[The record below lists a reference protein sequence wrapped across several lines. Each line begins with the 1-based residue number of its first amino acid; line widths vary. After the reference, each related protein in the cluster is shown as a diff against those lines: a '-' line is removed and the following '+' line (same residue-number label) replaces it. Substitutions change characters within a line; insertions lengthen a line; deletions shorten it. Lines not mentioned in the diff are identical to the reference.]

1 MHSLWEVWQYIWL
14 ILANCIGNL
23 PMQVAKRTPRYL
35 KNTSSLGIKYQ
46 QSTTGDWVGDKDT
59 HCSTF
64 GFFSS
69 LLKLLFHGSKKQTFM
84 VLSNID
90 LNIWP

>member
-1 MHSLWEVWQYIWL
+1 
-14 ILANCIGNL
+14 
-23 PMQVAKRTPRYL
+23 MQVAKRTPRYL
-35 KNTSSLGIKYQ
+35 KNTTFLGIKYQ
-46 QSTTGDWVGDKDT
+46 QSTTSDWDGDKDT

-64 GFFSS
+64 GFFFLVKAIVSW
-69 LLKLLFHGSKKQTFM
+69 GSKKQNFM